1 MKTYRFTVMAAVML
15 ALLACVTAVSAKNKL
30 MPKVYAFGFSASFND
45 STVYF
50 TDIQEVD
57 SVWINAKN
65 DFLLNRSEYSYQL
78 RNYFDGKG
86 QPHRTCI
93 IVYALKRKDIDKKYR
108 KMKDKYTKKGNF
120 DVRYLKEEDFRF
132 KAVPM
137 AQ

>member
-1 MKTYRFTVMAAVML
+1 MAAVVL
-15 ALLACVTAVSAKNKL
+15 ALFACVTAVSAKNKL

-78 RNYFDGKG
+78 RNYFDGNG

-108 KMKDKYTKKGNF
+108 KMKEKYTKKGNF